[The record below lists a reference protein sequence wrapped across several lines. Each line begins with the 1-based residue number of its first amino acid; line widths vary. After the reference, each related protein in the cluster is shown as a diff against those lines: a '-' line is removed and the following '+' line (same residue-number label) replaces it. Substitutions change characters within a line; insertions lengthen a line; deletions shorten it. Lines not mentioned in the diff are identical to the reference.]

1 MKNELSIILVTIGIL
16 FTCIG
21 GILDISETSSDMSEK
36 KNSIISKE
44 HFWNDGIFLVTCY
57 IHQHIYTFGHLK
69 QKYK

>member
-44 HFWNDGIFLVTCY
+44 HFWNDGIFLVLLA
-57 IHQHIYTFGHLK
+57 IFINTFTPLDI
-69 QKYK
+69 